1 MNVSGKNVQISIESI
16 TNFILEQWSIKVHT
30 GKPMSNIRI
39 VASTKDD
46 HNKIFHST
54 ATFSSDKN
62 GVVDL
67 AVQSPIEGDYESVD
81 AMGLIWSMKC
91 KGKKEGMY
99 VKHKSEPIT
108 FEIDVYDSN
117 NKLIAHTSFTKTFES
132 DEVIRE
138 ELIDDM
144 VGTVYYPND
153 AVCLPAIVIV
163 GGSDASVHEAAASIL
178 ASQGFVVLALAYF
191 GKEGLP
197 KGIDNIPLE
206 YVDKAFR
213 YLESKSFVDQTKLG
227 IIGHSRGSELALLY
241 ARHFSKVKSVI
252 VTAPS
257 SVIFS
262 GLLNYQPI
270 AKPAWTFQGKPFN
283 YFEAV
288 RTMGDL
294 FSFFYHWIFRKPYSG
309 LIPINRN
316 LQDEQKVDAHSIPV
330 QDIQA
335 PMMFFAGTDDHVQPA
350 VFFTK
355 RMEGALAE
363 HAFSKQNRFIYHKG
377 AGHFSAFPC
386 SLPNLPQTVGD
397 TNFKMTMIFGGTR
410 KINAKTAQQ
419 TWEDTLEFLE
429 ATLTKLK

>member
-1 MNVSGKNVQISIESI
+1 MSETSDHIQISIEPNTDSI
-16 TNFILEQWSIKVHT
+16 LKQWSIKVHT
-30 GKPMSNIRI
+30 GKPMSNIQI
-39 VASTKDD
+39 VTSTKDD
-46 HNKIFHST
+46 QHKLFHST
-54 ATFSSDKN
+54 ATFSSDIN

-67 AVQSPIEGDYESVD
+67 AVQSPVEGDYESVD

-91 KGKKEGMY
+91 KDKKEVMY
-99 VKHKSEPIT
+99 VKHTSEPIT

-117 NKLIAHTSFTKTFES
+117 KKLIAHTSVTKTFES
-132 DEVIRE
+132 DEIIRE
-138 ELIDDM
+138 ELIGDL
-144 VGTVYYPND
+144 VGAVYYPKD
-153 AVCLPAIVIV
+153 AVRLPAIVIV
-163 GGSDASVHEAAASIL
+163 GGSDASVHEGAASIL
-178 ASQGFVVLALAYF
+178 ALEGFVVLALAYF

-197 KGIDNIPLE
+197 KGIENIPLE

-213 YLESKSFVDQTKLG
+213 YLESKSFVDHTKLG

-270 AKPAWTFQGKPFN
+270 AKPAWTFHGKPFS

-288 RTMGDL
+288 RTMGDI
-294 FSFFYHWIFRKPYSG
+294 FSFFYHWILRKPYSG

-335 PMMFFAGTDDHVQPA
+335 PMMFIAGTDDHVQPA
-350 VFFTK
+350 AFFTK
-355 RMEGALAE
+355 RMETALTE
-363 HAFSKQNRFIYHKG
+363 HSFNKKNRFIYHQG
-377 AGHFSAFPC
+377 AGHFSAFPS
-386 SLPNLPQTVGD
+386 SLPNLPQTIGD
-397 TNFKMTMIFGGTR
+397 TNYKMTMNFGGTR
-410 KINAKTAQQ
+410 EINAKTAQQ
-419 TWEDTLEFLE
+419 SWKDTLEFLE
-429 ATLTKLK
+429 QTLF